1 MHRDQENATPTAVS
15 LPTDVEKILWAC
27 VYYPAWVLMITMLL
41 KFGL

>member
-1 MHRDQENATPTAVS
+1 
-15 LPTDVEKILWAC
+15 VEKILWAC